1 MRNIPIRPEA
11 ASEHAPA
18 YDLLFNTITL
28 LALVFTVIVAIL
40 IMVLAIRYRRGTNVD
55 RRNPL
60 ESHLG
65 LELSWTILPLILG
78 LGIFAWSS
86 YNFVQVR
93 TPPDSDDTVEIFV
106 IGKQWM
112 WHLQHMNGIRE
123 NNELHVP
130 VGRPIKM
137 TMISQDV
144 IHAMYLPEMR
154 AQFHVVPGRYTEL
167 YFTPTKT
174 GKFKMLCNMHCGTQ
188 HSEMV
193 GYIYVLSE
201 PEFAQW
207 LENGGN
213 RFQPT
218 PLTMVERG
226 RQIYEDLA
234 CGSCHGPA
242 DTDLGPS
249 LYGLFGREVQLEGGA
264 SVMADRAYIRE
275 SILRPYEKMTLGY
288 PYETM
293 PMYDISEE
301 QVLALVEYIRS
312 LGTAPS
318 EESERVPY
326 ERPGPATAPS
336 PTGPTSATDIAN
348 EAGSAG
354 YSQAEQLRDR
364 R

>member
-1 MRNIPIRPEA
+1 MNIPLKPEA
-11 ASEHAPA
+11 ASEHAAA
-18 YDLLFNTITL
+18 YDLLFNAITL
-28 LALVFTVIVAIL
+28 LAVFFTVVVAIL
-40 IMVLAIRYRRGTNVD
+40 VAVLAIRYRRGTNVD

-65 LELSWTILPLILG
+65 LELSWTILPLLLG
-78 LGIFAWSS
+78 LGIFAWSA

-93 TPPDSDDTVEIFV
+93 TPPDAEDTVEIFV

-193 GYIYVLSE
+193 GYLYVLSE
-201 PEFAQW
+201 HDFAAW
-207 LENGGN
+207 LESGGN
-213 RFQPT
+213 RFQPE
-218 PLTMVERG
+218 PLTMAERG

-234 CGSCHGPA
+234 CMTCHGIG
-242 DTDLGPS
+242 DTDLGPT
-249 LYGLFGREVQLEGGA
+249 LYGLYGREVQLEGGM
-264 SVMADRAYIRE
+264 SVTADRAYIRE
-275 SILRPYEKMTLGY
+275 SILQPYEKLTLGY
-288 PYETM
+288 PDKTM
-293 PMYDISEE
+293 PAYDLSEE
-301 QVLALVEYIRS
+301 QILALVEYIKT
-312 LGTAPS
+312 LGFAPS
-318 EESERVPY
+318 EDGERVPIQPY
-326 ERPGPATAPS
+326 GPAARPGPTS
-336 PTGPTSATDIAN
+336 PTSAVEIAN